1 MAIFDFYFPFS
12 YSVWMSIATN
22 KFAMT
27 EELSWL
33 CVVVHLPRSV
43 AVYTFS
49 LSFSCRYFET
59 FDLVSEISLSDRQRF
74 SEVMAKCSSQE
85 EISE

>member
-1 MAIFDFYFPFS
+1 
-12 YSVWMSIATN
+12 MSIATN

-33 CVVVHLPRSV
+33 CVVHLPWSV

-59 FDLVSEISLSDRQRF
+59 FDLISEISLSDRQRF